1 VCCLSVQPPLYAAL
15 AGRFA
20 GLLTN
25 SQPTRP
31 HREGSAH
38 GWRTASAKHIAMENR
53 LYPMRELLGDLL
65 LEQQQPRPALAEY
78 ETSLASTPNRLPDL
92 YGAAKSANAANQP
105 EKATAYFR
113 NLAESSFLA
122 PRQPTPATDH
132 RHCAPSIFDR
142 TFRPTTQSLAMMVHD
157 LVLLVLRLCPADPG

>member
-1 VCCLSVQPPLYAAL
+1 
-15 AGRFA
+15 
-20 GLLTN
+20 
-25 SQPTRP
+25 
-31 HREGSAH
+31 
-38 GWRTASAKHIAMENR
+38 
-53 LYPMRELLGDLL
+53 MRELLGDLL

-122 PRQPTPATDH
+122 PRQPPNARGEFVSHDPKP
-132 RHCAPSIFDR
+132 RSDIELVVDYAPK
-142 TFRPTTQSLAMMVHD
+142 M
-157 LVLLVLRLCPADPG
+157 

>member
-20 GLLTN
+20 GLSTN

-113 NLAESSFLA
+113 NLAESSSSRLGSQL
-122 PRQPTPATDH
+122 RQPTIVIVHPAY
-132 RHCAPSIFDR
+132 SIAR
-142 TFRPTTQSLAMMVHD
+142 SGPRRKASL
-157 LVLLVLRLCPADPG
+157 